1 MVAGAVLSFSLATAA
16 QAQEPLMGLPSW
28 YVGPFIGYA
37 IPDGDRDAK
46 GSPNLQLVVGK
57 VFAEA
62 VSIEAIIFANQ
73 FGADGAASADADL
86 LGGGLDLALG
96 VQDLGSPVFSIGAGA
111 VQHDIGGTAKT
122 ETYGNL
128 ALGYY
133 LPFTMAGELW
143 RIEARYHAILADHPA
158 LPDEDIVEDVRLSV
172 GVLFAFGREQY
183 EPPQSLPPE
192 PAPAPAAE
200 PAPAPPPAAPA
211 FTDEDSDGIGD
222 VDDQCPRTAPN
233 AKVDAHGCVIP
244 ESVVIGH
251 ADFGSNSASLT
262 ADGYELLRSVAAAM
276 KANPKMK
283 LEVGGHADASGDSRQ
298 NLRLSTARAR
308 AAHDFIVSLGIDHRR
323 MTVKGYGDTQPLND
337 NSTLELRSYN
347 RRVQFRRLDAP

>member
-1 MVAGAVLSFSLATAA
+1 
-16 QAQEPLMGLPSW
+16 MGLPSW

-46 GSPNLQLVVGK
+46 GSPNLQLVAGK

-62 VSIEAIIFANQ
+62 VSVEAIIFANQ
-73 FGADGAASADADL
+73 FGADGAASVDQDL

-96 VQDLGSPVFSIGAGA
+96 VPDFGSPVFSIGAGA
-111 VQHDIGGTAKT
+111 VQHDIGGTS
-122 ETYGNL
+122 ETQTFGNL

-133 LPFTMAGELW
+133 LPVTLGGELW
-143 RIEARYHAILADHPA
+143 RIEARYHAILGEHTAAPG
-158 LPDEDIVEDVRLSV
+158 EDIVEDVRLSV
-172 GVLFAFGREQY
+172 GVLFGFGREQY
-183 EPPQSLPPE
+183 EPPQSLPAPPPPAPAQSE
-192 PAPAPAAE
+192 PAPAPVAPVPAPVPEPTPE
-200 PAPAPPPAAPA
+200 PAPPAAPA
-211 FTDEDSDGIGD
+211 FADEDGDGIGD
-222 VDDQCPRTAPN
+222 ADDQCPRTAAN

-244 ESVVIGH
+244 ETVVIGH

-347 RRVQFRRLDAP
+347 RRVQFRRLDQP